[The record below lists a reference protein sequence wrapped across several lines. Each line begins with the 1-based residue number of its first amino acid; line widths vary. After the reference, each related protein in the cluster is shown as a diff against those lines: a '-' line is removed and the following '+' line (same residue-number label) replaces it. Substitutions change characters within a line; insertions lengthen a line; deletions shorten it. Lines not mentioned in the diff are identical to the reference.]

1 MERRTAQ
8 REIGKIRWGEQL
20 YKTGVLIEKSV
31 KKNFDL
37 EIIAN
42 GMMQRD
48 TAAGIFSKITLNR

>member
-1 MERRTAQ
+1 MKRRTAQ
-8 REIGKIRWGEQL
+8 REIDKIRWGEQL
-20 YKTGVLIEKSV
+20 YKIGVLIEKSV